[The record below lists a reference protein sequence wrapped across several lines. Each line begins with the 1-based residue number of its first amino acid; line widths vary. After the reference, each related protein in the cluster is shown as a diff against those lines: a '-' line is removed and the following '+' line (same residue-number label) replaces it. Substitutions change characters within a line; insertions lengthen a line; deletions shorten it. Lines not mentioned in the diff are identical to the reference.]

1 MRAHALIPIIA
12 LAVVAQSCC
21 CCALVGGPQ
30 PPYPITPSDETVQRF
45 RERWATVVDESTDG
59 SFTITVTEEEMTSLV
74 AQMVTQTLAGREDL
88 PPISDP
94 QVYFRNDRIEV
105 YATVTVN
112 DSLPLPGLVAFSV
125 SATDGGLSIT
135 LEEIAFGPLP
145 IPDPVLET
153 LSDTFNESLSK
164 SILAEMDQ
172 ARVTDV
178 QIGAGQMTISGSITP
193 N

>member
-1 MRAHALIPIIA
+1 MRSHALIPIVA

-30 PPYPITPSDETVQRF
+30 PPHSITPSDEAVQRF
-45 RERWATVVDESTDG
+45 RERWATVVDESLDG

-74 AQMVTQTLAGREDL
+74 AQMLAKQEDP
-88 PPISDP
+88 PPIRDL
-94 QVYFRNDRIEV
+94 QAHFRNDRIEV

-125 SATDGGLSIT
+125 SATDGELSVT

-153 LSDTFNESLSK
+153 LTDAFNESLSTI
-164 SILAEMDQ
+164 ILAEMDE
-172 ARVTDV
+172 ALITDIQV
-178 QIGAGQMTISGSITP
+178 GEGQMTISGRITP
-193 N
+193 D